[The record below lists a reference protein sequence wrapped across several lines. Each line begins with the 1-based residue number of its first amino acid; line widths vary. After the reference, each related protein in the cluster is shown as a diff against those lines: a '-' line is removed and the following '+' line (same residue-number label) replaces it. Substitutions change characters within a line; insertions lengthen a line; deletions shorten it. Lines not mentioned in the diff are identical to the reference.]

1 MLYGTLNSFM
11 RSGKAGINI
20 VSAYMT
26 IVARL
31 LRTASTFHADI
42 GIFVVGGPPGLSSKV
57 PKQMSPSCPCNGL
70 NYLIKRCGKEKHM
83 GRVVQRNIVYR
94 VLLILS
100 FQESN

>member
-1 MLYGTLNSFM
+1 M
-11 RSGKAGINI
+11 RSGNAGINI

-70 NYLIKRCGKEKHM
+70 NYLIKRCGKEKTLKES
-83 GRVVQRNIVYR
+83 GAEKYS
-94 VLLILS
+94 LS
-100 FQESN
+100 CFIIIEFSRK

>member
-1 MLYGTLNSFM
+1 MSESFPAIGVITAPVMRYAESIQDDILYGTLNSFM
-11 RSGKAGINI
+11 SSANAGINI

-57 PKQMSPSCPCNGL
+57 PKQMSPRCPCNGL
-70 NYLIKRCGKEKHM
+70 NYLIKR
-83 GRVVQRNIVYR
+83 
-94 VLLILS
+94 
-100 FQESN
+100 